1 MKRREL
7 EEALRR
13 LGWRFLRHGA
23 KHDVWTDGERQE
35 PIPRHREINEKLAQ
49 AILRRAGRRE

>member
-7 EEALRR
+7 ERQLRS

-23 KHDVWTDGERQE
+23 KHDVWSDGERE
-35 PIPRHREINEKLAQ
+35 EAVPRHVEVNEKLAA
-49 AILRRAGRRE
+49 AILRRAMKKV